1 MAVCTFRFYDGLCD
15 FLARERK
22 GREFDFSFT
31 GTPSIKDTIEAAGV
45 PHAEVDIILIDGKPA
60 DFSTLLRGGER
71 VAVYP
76 AFTNLDV
83 DPEHRLLPPRPVVYR
98 FVLDVHL
105 GRLARYLRLAGFDTL
120 YSNTYTDPEIAGI
133 AAREERIVLTRDT
146 GLLKH
151 SAVARG
157 YWLRSTSPR
166 AQLTEVVERF
176 DLHPHFTPF
185 SRCMMCNGRVRAADF
200 SEVRGRVPP
209 RVAQNFDRFRLC
221 DDCGRVYWPGSHY
234 EKLAALLEEQARTH
248 QPESYSVGV
257 REPSE

>member
-22 GREFDFSFT
+22 GREFPYSFT
-31 GTPSIKDTIEAAGV
+31 GTPSVKDTIEATGV
-45 PHAEVDIILIDGKPA
+45 PHAEVDLILIDGESA
-60 DFSTLLRGGER
+60 DFSSLLEGGER

-83 DPEHRLLPPRPVVYR
+83 APEHRLIPPRPEVYR
-98 FVLDVHL
+98 FVVDVHL

-120 YSNTYTDPEIAGI
+120 YSNTYSDPAIVEIAE
-133 AAREERIVLTRDT
+133 REERIVLTRDT

-151 SAVARG
+151 SGVTRG

-166 AQLTEVVERF
+166 AQLPEVVERF

-185 SRCMMCNGRVRAADF
+185 SRCMMCNGRVRAADV
-200 SEVRGRVPP
+200 SEVRGRIPP
-209 RVAQNFDRFRLC
+209 RVAQNFDRFALC
-221 DDCGRVYWPGSHY
+221 DDCERVYWPGSHH
-234 EKLAALLEEQARTH
+234 EKLAALLEAQARTPRPEH
-248 QPESYSVGV
+248 QSVSV
-257 REPSE
+257 RDPSE